1 MKIDINFL
9 KHIAKLSRI
18 KLSKKE
24 LEKFTPQMKTIL
36 ESVDVLQEV
45 DTTGISPMKKHL
57 PFSQLREDIAKE
69 SLTQEEVLANA
80 NHTEMGLVKVYGK
93 VFDDTEKS

>member
-9 KHIAKLSRI
+9 KHMAKLSRI
-18 KLSKKE
+18 KLSQKE

-45 DTTGISPMKKHL
+45 DTAGIKPMKKRVS
-57 PFSQLREDIAKE
+57 FSDLREDIATI
-69 SLTQEEVLANA
+69 SLTQEEVLRNA
-80 NHTEMGLVKVYGK
+80 NHTEMNLVKIYGK
-93 VFDDTEKS
+93 IF